1 MGDRTLDVIV
11 ERTRCLCGIE
21 SVRNLIQEL
30 EKLSALYGGAS
41 ESAGQLAMELKRL
54 HSELVEGCIHWRER
68 ALEAKDG
75 KEQRLFGAK
84 RERCESVTTEFGE
97 LLKRLMPSDRPMEQR
112 P

>member
-21 SVRNLIQEL
+21 SVRNLIHEL
-30 EKLSALYGGAS
+30 GKLSALYGGAS
-41 ESAGQLAMELKRL
+41 ESAGELATELKRL
-54 HSELVEGCIHWRER
+54 HSELVEGCLHWRER
-68 ALEAKDG
+68 ALAAQDG
-75 KEQRLFGAK
+75 KEQLVFGAK

-97 LLKRLMPSDRPMEQR
+97 LLKRLMPGDRTMEQR